1 MIRRFST
8 MSIQILRNAQYRG
21 AHDAAETW
29 ESNPLMGG
37 YYSSIICAKSI
48 KTRQNSDASI
58 ASAYESLK
66 PHLQDDD
73 ETLDSI
79 KAVVKHPICV
89 LKPGHSGS
97 CSCSPHVKLFAN
109 LHKSI
114 SGKIETSIYSTP
126 GNDDFVYKNR
136 SNRLFPIALSGAQ
149 ESQIRDKEKKLKCA
163 IPLCDATTPLMQAG
177 AYIDWVTQYINIP
190 EIRTAIQTTVRDNR
204 ELSDFVDVLDRHK
217 TVLYD
222 YFKASNRRIFNS
234 AGNTICPVNGHEIRL
249 EDLESRDDS
258 RTRPRPTDVQLGHC
272 IPRSDRE
279 FTIRGFNVCMMTRD
293 GNRIVGDVPFCS
305 DEWLDK
311 LIAII
316 KFNNSDAF

>member
-8 MSIQILRNAQYRG
+8 MSIQILRNAQYRE

-29 ESNPLMGG
+29 ESNSVMGG

-109 LHKSI
+109 LHKSV

-136 SNRLFPIALSGAQ
+136 SNRLFPIALNGAQ

-177 AYIDWVTQYINIP
+177 AYIDWVTQYINVP
-190 EIRTAIQTTVRDNR
+190 EIRTAIQTTIRDNR
-204 ELSDFVDVLDRHK
+204 ELSDFVEILGRHK

-222 YFKASNRRIFNS
+222 YFKASNRRIFND
-234 AGNTICPVNGHEIRL
+234 AGNTICPVTAHEIRL
-249 EDLESRDDS
+249 EDLESREDS

-272 IPRSDRE
+272 IPRSDAE
-279 FTIRGFNVCMMTRD
+279 FTIRGFNICMMTRE
-293 GNRIVGDVPFCS
+293 GNRIVGDSPFCS
-305 DEWLDK
+305 DEWLNN
-311 LIAII
+311 LRAII
-316 KFNNSDAF
+316 KFQDS